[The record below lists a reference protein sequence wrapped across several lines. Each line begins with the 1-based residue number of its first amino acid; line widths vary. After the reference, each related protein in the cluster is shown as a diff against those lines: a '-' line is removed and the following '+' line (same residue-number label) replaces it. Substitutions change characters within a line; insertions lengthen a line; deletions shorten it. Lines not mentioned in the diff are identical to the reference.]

1 MKRLIYCI
9 PICLLIFFL
18 TACTQINS
26 QLASGNSALPYNP
39 NENIDYSTSELNSIY
54 FAGGCFWGVEAYF
67 ARILGVKNATSGYA
81 NGKGTTPTYE
91 DVIKGDREFAETV
104 HVEYDPKRVS
114 LNELLTYFFKVVDPT
129 SINQQG
135 NDKGIQY
142 RSGIYF
148 EDKSDE
154 AIIKAYIKHEQ
165 EKYNEKIVTEVL
177 PINNFFLAE
186 DYHQDYLEKN
196 PNGYCHIDLSILDE
210 DDDEAQSY
218 LKPSDEDIKKNLSQ
232 EQYEVAMLD
241 GTEPAY
247 HNEYW
252 DFYEPG
258 IYVDIVTGE
267 PLFSSRD
274 KYDSD
279 CGWPSFTKP
288 ISHKVVKYEE
298 DTSFKMNRTEIRSR
312 VGDIHLG
319 HVFDDG
325 PIEEGG
331 LRYCVNSAS
340 LRFIPIEDMVKE
352 GYGDFIEEVK

>member
-1 MKRLIYCI
+1 MKRLKYCL
-9 PICLLIFFL
+9 PICLIIFL
-18 TACTQINS
+18 TACSPINS
-26 QLASGNSALPYNP
+26 QKSSGNPSLPYNP
-39 NENIDYSTSELNSIY
+39 NENIDYSTSEIKSIY

-67 ARILGVKNATSGYA
+67 ARILGVKNTTSGYA
-81 NGKGTTPTYE
+81 NGKGTDPTYE
-91 DVIKGDREFAETV
+91 DVIQGERGFAETV
-104 HVEYDPKRVS
+104 HVEYDPKRVT
-114 LNELLTYFFKVVDPT
+114 LTELLTYFFKVVDPT

-148 EDKSDE
+148 DDESEE
-154 AIIKAYIKHEQ
+154 AIIKAFIKEEQ
-165 EKYNEKIVTEVL
+165 EKYYEKIVTEVL
-177 PINNFFLAE
+177 PLGNFFLAE
-186 DYHQDYLEKN
+186 EYHQDYLEKN
-196 PNGYCHIDLSILDE
+196 PNGYCHIDLNILNE
-210 DDDEAQSY
+210 DNDDTESY
-218 LKPSDEDIKKNLSQ
+218 KRPSDEELKKNLTP
-232 EQYEVAMLD
+232 EQYQVALLD
-241 GTEPAY
+241 DTEPAY
-247 HNEYW
+247 SNEYW

-288 ISHKVVKYEE
+288 ISRKVVKYEE
-298 DTSFKMNRTEIRSR
+298 DTSFNMNRTEIRSR

-325 PIEEGG
+325 PEEEGG

-340 LRFIPIEDMVKE
+340 LRFIPLKDMEKE
-352 GYGDFIEEVK
+352 GYGDLIGEVE

>member
-1 MKRLIYCI
+1 MVRFMYYL
-9 PICLLIFFL
+9 PMFLIFAL
-18 TACTQINS
+18 TACSPI
-26 QLASGNSALPYNP
+26 AENSALPNNP
-39 NENIDYSTSELNSIY
+39 NKSVDYSTSELKSIY

-67 ARILGVKNATSGYA
+67 ARIFGVKDATSGYA
-81 NGKGTTPTYE
+81 NGIGTDPTYD

-104 HVEYDPKRVS
+104 HVEYDPERVS

-154 AIIKAYIKHEQ
+154 AIINAYIKHEQ
-165 EKYNEKIVTEVL
+165 EKYNEKIVSEVL

-210 DDDEAQSY
+210 DDDETQSY
-218 LKPSDEDIKKNLSQ
+218 FKPSDEEIKKKLSS
-232 EQYEVAMLD
+232 EQYEVAILD
-241 GTEPAY
+241 GTEPAF
-247 HNEYW
+247 NNKYW

-288 ISHKVVKYEE
+288 ITHKTVKYEE
-298 DTSFKMNRTEIRSR
+298 DTSFNMNRTEIRSR

-319 HVFDDG
+319 HVFEDG

-340 LRFIPIEDMVKE
+340 LRFIPLEDMEKE
-352 GYGDFIEEVK
+352 GYGDFIDEVK